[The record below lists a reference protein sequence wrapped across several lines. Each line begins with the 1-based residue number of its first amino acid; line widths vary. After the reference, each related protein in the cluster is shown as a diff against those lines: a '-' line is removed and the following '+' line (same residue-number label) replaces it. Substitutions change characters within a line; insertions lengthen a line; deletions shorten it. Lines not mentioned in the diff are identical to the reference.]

1 VEGVSTISVEADG
14 RVLLR
19 RESTAVFDKAG
30 KRIQASGQV
39 MVIYA
44 EGPAVKADYMD
55 GEGHVIHYGRA
66 DVVAGRSVEFTTV
79 EVSGAPTFRLRYGAL
94 GDGRLKVVFTIRPPE
109 QSSLQPIAVGAL
121 QRSKP

>member
-1 VEGVSTISVEADG
+1 
-14 RVLLR
+14 
-19 RESTAVFDKAG
+19 
-30 KRIQASGQV
+30 
-39 MVIYA
+39 
-44 EGPAVKADYMD
+44 
-55 GEGHVIHYGRA
+55 
-66 DVVAGRSVEFTTV
+66 VEFTTV